1 MGEAISG
8 TRKPYYA
15 PWFTSSTLAYG
26 FRNPGRREKRLAA
39 WGRERDATP
48 REGIFGMNKISYDI
62 KANASSPEFV
72 TINVEEILRF
82 FDEKPEWA
90 IGHVAGVVGVVG
102 EDLNVSCFQR
112 YIESSGAKVTVRADP
127 VTTGRRKGP
136 RLDRWI
142 VVEWPDGRRTVF
154 QTEIKSWSAHA
165 FGGRMLPVR
174 ATPEEVAE
182 YKRPRWQMMW
192 DSTRRTLTFKEVA
205 KVLVPMKPP
214 ADLEGE
220 EILPLLIFWE
230 ALGSPDQAGRHLF
243 KTEGPTGGF
252 PFTPPPTWPDAG
264 KFPALWVFSV
274 SSYLRSIRDT
284 DIELRM
290 PNAARRIEIIGKLFS
305 TA

>member
-1 MGEAISG
+1 MSETNFDS
-8 TRKPYYA
+8 P
-15 PWFTSSTLAYG
+15 
-26 FRNPGRREKRLAA
+26 
-39 WGRERDATP
+39 
-48 REGIFGMNKISYDI
+48 
-62 KANASSPEFV
+62 ANASSSELV
-72 TINVEEILRF
+72 MINVKEILSF
-82 FDEKPEWA
+82 FDEKPDWS
-90 IGHVAGVVGVVG
+90 INHVSGVAGVVG

-142 VVEWPDGRRTVF
+142 VVDWPDERRTVF

-174 ATPEEVAE
+174 ATPEEVAK

-192 DSTRRTLTFKEVA
+192 DSRRRTLTFKEIG

-214 ADLEGE
+214 ADLEGQD
-220 EILPLLIFWE
+220 ILPLLIFWE
-230 ALGSPDQAGRHLF
+230 ALGPPDQAERHLF
-243 KTEGPTGGF
+243 IMEGPTGGF

-274 SSYLRSIRDT
+274 SSYLRSIPDAC
-284 DIELRM
+284 IELRM
-290 PNAARRIEIIGKLFS
+290 PVAADRLRILKRLFS
-305 TA
+305 NT